1 MPRIN
6 HNISAMIT
14 STSLADVDR
23 QMASSLQKLST
34 GLRINSAADDAAG
47 LSISNQLQTQVT
59 GLAQGQRNAQ
69 DGSSL
74 VTIADGAL
82 NEVQSILQ
90 RMRELSI
97 ESANDTLTSVERGY
111 TETEFDQLRAEID
124 RIVGATQFNSMNLL
138 DGSAPWGSAAGGVI
152 HVGPNNTANDVINIT
167 IAGVSTGALL
177 ITGTALDKNGVADNV
192 FITDQVSATNAIS
205 SLDFALQSV
214 NTLRSNLGAIANR
227 LADAITNQENQQTNM
242 TAAESTIRD
251 VDFATETTEFT
262 REQILSQ
269 SSTAMLA
276 QANQLPQSVLTLLK

>member
-14 STSLADVDR
+14 SSSLADVDR
-23 QMASSLQKLST
+23 EMAKSLQKLST

-97 ESANDTLTSVERGY
+97 QSANDTLTSVERGY
-111 TETEFDQLRAEID
+111 TETEFDQLRSEID

-167 IAGVSTGALL
+167 IAGVSTGALT
-177 ITGTALDKNGVADNV
+177 ITANGLDKNGVADHV

-205 SLDFALQSV
+205 SLDIALQSV

-242 TAAESTIRD
+242 AAAESTIRD